1 MVDRV
6 VIVGADPTVADSL
19 TRELEGMAIDVER
32 LSWNRDVTDRFV
44 VVAPGA
50 AILFHD
56 PPRSQAFETLRA
68 IRGDRAIAELPV
80 LVAGKADG
88 GELDAIVAFELGAD
102 DYAPKTVGHR
112 EIALRARA
120 VLRRGSTQPKTDGQ
134 ALRVGPIDID
144 VARHAV
150 TVEGDPVALTAV
162 EFRLLVELSRHRG
175 RVVPRHELL
184 ERVWQLDSEQ
194 QTRTVDTHV
203 KRLREKLGQARRC
216 IETVRGVGYR
226 LRVAS

>member
-6 VIVGADPTVADSL
+6 VIVGADPTFTDSL
-19 TRELEGMAIDVER
+19 SRELEGMAIGVEK
-32 LSWNRDVTDRFV
+32 LAWNRDLTDRFAV
-44 VVAPGA
+44 LSPGV

-56 PPRSQAFETLRA
+56 PPRSQAFDALRS
-68 IRGDRAIAELPV
+68 IRGDRMLADLPV
-80 LVAGKADG
+80 IVAGKNDG

-102 DYAPKTVGHR
+102 DYAPKSVGTR

-120 VLRRGSTQPKTDGQ
+120 VLRRGAAQPRGDGQ
-134 ALRVGPIDID
+134 ALRVGPINID
-144 VARHAV
+144 VSRHVV
-150 TVEGDPVALTAV
+150 TVEGDNVALTAV

-175 RVVPRHELL
+175 RVVPRQELL
-184 ERVWQLDSEQ
+184 ERVWQLDAEQ

-203 KRLREKLGQARRC
+203 KRLREKLGPARRC

-226 LRVAS
+226 IRVAS